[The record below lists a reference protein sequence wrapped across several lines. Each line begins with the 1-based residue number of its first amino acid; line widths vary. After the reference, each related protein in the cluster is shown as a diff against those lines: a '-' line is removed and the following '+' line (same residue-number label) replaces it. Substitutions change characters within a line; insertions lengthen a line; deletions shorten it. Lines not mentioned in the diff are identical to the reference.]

1 MLNRIKNLFKKKK
14 EEAPIKRTLSVVY
27 AHTFPTGE
35 NLYRYKYEDFG
46 KISSRYWRGIQDQIK
61 HLHTFNLKPH
71 EWKSAIKDLKQ
82 LCIDAIKKKN
92 NEQIIMDI
100 HSSLVWFEQKME
112 GIKTAQ
118 ESYLEFLFCMFYLLE
133 DEVETGYSPIHNEKK
148 IKLLNDNLEMR
159 DFFLSNLKEN
169 CKDLLPQSREDIL
182 KYLIQTESLLKKVV
196 KKV

>member
-1 MLNRIKNLFKKKK
+1 MLNRIKNFLKKK
-14 EEAPIKRTLSVVY
+14 EEAPIKRTLSVIY

-35 NLYRYKYEDFG
+35 KLYTYKYEDFG

-61 HLHTFNLKPH
+61 HLHTFNMLPLQWDKAID
-71 EWKSAIKDLKQ
+71 ECLDICASAVR
-82 LCIDAIKKKN
+82 KKN
-92 NEQIIMDI
+92 NTEEIMQI
-100 HSSLVWFEQKME
+100 HNSLVWFKQKKK
-112 GIKTAQ
+112 GTKTSA

-182 KYLIQTESLLKKVV
+182 KYLIQTESLLNKTMKKV
-196 KKV
+196 